1 MSSHDLINHD
11 DHLRSLAMA
20 VARNRAGPED
30 PIEDV
35 LARESIAPSDFDSYL
50 NDKVFKK
57 YVTAYTHE
65 LRENGFSFASKC
77 RILAEDAIQ
86 HMYLMTKDNEV
97 PAAARVKAVENLVT
111 WSGLAAKSIADTA
124 AGTGFHITFN
134 IPNVPNAPAARV
146 SLTAD
151 APTGFSMAFNAA
163 PPAPKEDT
171 LDLVTEVSAN
181 DITAVYGGIHTAT
194 ELLSM
199 TDVFPEL
206 NTTGDATDDADHD
219 PDAYTQ

>member
-111 WSGLAAKSIADTA
+111 WSGLAAKSIADSNQ
-124 AGTGFHITFN
+124 GNGFHITFN
-134 IPNVPNAPAARV
+134 IPNAPQQTARITVDTPV
-146 SLTAD
+146 S
-151 APTGFSMAFNAA
+151 TGFSMAFN
-163 PPAPKEDT
+163 APKEDT

-181 DITAVYGGIHTAT
+181 DVTAVHGGIHSAT

-206 NTTGDATDDADHD
+206 ATGAHEADDDAD
-219 PDAYTQ
+219 AYPQ